1 MIPYDA
7 IQTIAK
13 RYQTE
18 VRIVVREYIQH
29 SFLSA
34 LYQIKASEQLLF
46 KGGTALRVIYA
57 SPRFSEDVDFTGV
70 NIRSARAIE
79 KAFIGAISQLEQ
91 SGFRMNI
98 VEAKETTGGY
108 LGILAYQAYG
118 LDEQMKFEVS
128 LRRGKERGEVTTVTS
143 DFLPPYTLTYV
154 GGEGLARG
162 KIAALLD
169 RGKPRDWYDFYFIL
183 RHHELRRYVRSS
195 EVARAREALEKT
207 DINFKSVSVLLPQSH
222 HVILKDFKR
231 NLARELGAYHP

>member
-1 MIPYDA
+1 MKLREGELELRKVP
-7 IQTIAK
+7 IA
-13 RYQTE
+13 TPH
-18 VRIVVREYIQH
+18 VGMV
-29 SFLSA
+29 SA
-34 LYQIKASEQLLF
+34 PAVGDL
-46 KGGTALRVIYA
+46 V
-57 SPRFSEDVDFTGV
+57 
-70 NIRSARAIE
+70 
-79 KAFIGAISQLEQ
+79 
-91 SGFRMNI
+91 M
-98 VEAKETTGGY
+98 
-108 LGILAYQAYG
+108 
-118 LDEQMKFEVS
+118 
-128 LRRGKERGEVTTVTS
+128 
-143 DFLPPYTLTYV
+143 LTYV